1 MLTLTRS
8 VGERILIGDDI
19 VIEVRAVLDGKQV
32 RISIDAP
39 RQVPIHRAEVFEAV
53 SRENLAALATSEH
66 PDALMNSIRS
76 AHRAAQA
83 ASPTSTADARASGR
97 REVREE

>member
-1 MLTLTRS
+1 VLTLTRS

-53 SRENLAALATSEH
+53 SRANLDALTTSRN
-66 PDALMNSIRS
+66 PDALVRS
-76 AHRAAQA
+76 MRAAKRSNERPGSGVPA
-83 ASPTSTADARASGR
+83 APGASADT
-97 REVREE
+97 

>member
-19 VIEVRAVLDGKQV
+19 IIEVRAVLDGKQV

-53 SRENLAALATSEH
+53 SRENLAAINASES
-66 PDALMNSIRS
+66 PDALANSIR
-76 AHRAAQA
+76 AARRAAA
-83 ASPTSTADARASGR
+83 GARPEARPAPEAGGP
-97 REVREE
+97 EKA